1 MSRLAVIG
9 CGYVGSVSAACLASL
24 GHRVRAVDVD
34 HDRVAR
40 LRDADP
46 PFVETGLPEL
56 VRREIDAGHLSFGTD
71 VERAVRGADAV
82 LICVATPTSPSG
94 AADLTQLWGALDAI
108 APTVRRDAVVVLRS
122 TVPVGTGDASA
133 GYLRDVTAR
142 RWQGDVVTNPEF
154 LREGTAV
161 HDFLHPDRL
170 VFGGPAAALDVVERF
185 YARLRDE
192 HPLVFR
198 MDRRSA
204 ELVKAGANAA
214 LAAKISLAN
223 EVADLC
229 ERTGADARVVLP
241 AIGADARIGAS
252 WLGPGLG
259 WGGSCLPK
267 DLAALIATA
276 DAAGLGTPLLH
287 AVGAV
292 NETRIDVAV
301 QKLVAALGSLGGRRI
316 GVLGVA
322 FKAGTDDLRSSPS
335 LALCARLLDDG
346 ATVVASDPLVR
357 RLPEGCGAL
366 RLAADPYEAAA
377 EADALVVTVPSNVA
391 QDLDPG
397 RLGRAMRGRLVVDLP
412 NTLETGAFAAAGL
425 DVVGTGWAPGS
436 FAGREVFLTSR
447 GG

>member
-34 HDRVAR
+34 EGRVDR
-40 LRDADP
+40 LREADP

-56 VRREIDAGHLSFGTD
+56 IRRELDAGRLSFGGD

-82 LICVATPTSPSG
+82 LICVATPTSRTG

-108 APTVRRDAVVVLRS
+108 GPTLRRDAVVVLRS
-122 TVPVGTGDASA
+122 TVPVGTGDACV
-133 GYLRDVTAR
+133 GYLRDTTSR
-142 RWQGDVVTNPEF
+142 RWQGDVVINPEF

-170 VFGGPAAALDVVERF
+170 VFGGPRTATDVVEHF
-185 YARLRDE
+185 YARLIEDD
-192 HPLVFR
+192 PLVFR
-198 MDRRSA
+198 VDRRSA

-223 EVADLC
+223 ELADLC
-229 ERTGADARVVLP
+229 EHTGADARVVLP

-267 DLAALIATA
+267 DLAALISTG
-276 DAAGLGTPLLH
+276 DAVQVATPLLR
-287 AVGAV
+287 ATRAV
-292 NETRIDVAV
+292 NATRIDVAV
-301 QKLVAALGSLGGRRI
+301 RKLADTLGSLRGRRI
-316 GVLGVA
+316 AVLGVA

-335 LALCARLLDDG
+335 LALCERLLDEG

-357 RLPEGCGAL
+357 RLPEPSHPVIL
-366 RLAADPYEAAA
+366 VADPYAAA
-377 EADALVVTVPSNVA
+377 EDADALVVTVPSNVA
-391 QDLDPG
+391 QDLDPT
-397 RLGRAMRGRLVVDLP
+397 RLRRAMRGRLVLDLP
-412 NTLETGAFAAAGL
+412 NTLDAVAFAAAEL
-425 DVVGTGWAPGS
+425 DVLGTGWAPGTV
-436 FAGREVFLTSR
+436 ARAEVFLTSP
-447 GG
+447 

>member
-9 CGYVGSVSAACLASL
+9 CGYVGSVSATCLASL
-24 GHRVRAVDVD
+24 GHRVRAVDVNER
-34 HDRVAR
+34 RVAS
-40 LRDADP
+40 LREADP

-56 VRREIDAGHLSFGTD
+56 IRQELDAGRLSFGTD
-71 VERAVRGADAV
+71 IERTVRGADAV
-82 LICVATPTSPSG
+82 LICVATPTSASG
-94 AADLTQLWGALDAI
+94 AADLSQLWGALDAI
-108 APTVRRDAVVVLRS
+108 GPVVRRDALVVLRS
-122 TVPVGTGDASA
+122 TVPVGTGDACV
-133 GYLRDVTAR
+133 GYLRGVTGR
-142 RWQGDVVTNPEF
+142 RWRGEVVTNPEF

-170 VFGGPAAALDVVERF
+170 VFGGPSDAVDVVHRF
-185 YARLRDE
+185 YAPITDDE
-192 HPLVFR
+192 DPLVFR

-241 AIGADARIGAS
+241 AIGADSRIGAS

-267 DLAALIATA
+267 DLAALIATGDMVEVA
-276 DAAGLGTPLLH
+276 TPVLH
-287 AVGAV
+287 AAREV
-292 NETRIDVAV
+292 NATRLDVAKH
-301 QKLVAALGSLGGRRI
+301 KLSAALGPLRGRRI

-335 LALCARLLDDG
+335 LALCERLLDEG

-357 RLPEGCGAL
+357 RLPDPTHPLVLVSDAYD
-366 RLAADPYEAAA
+366 AADG
-377 EADALVVTVPSNVA
+377 ADALVVTVPSNVA
-391 QDLDPG
+391 QDLDPI
-397 RLGRAMRGRLVVDLP
+397 RVARAMRGSVVLDLP
-412 NTLETGAFAAAGL
+412 NTLDSAAFAAAGL
-425 DVVGTGWAPGS
+425 VVVGTGWAPDNPTH
-436 FAGREVFLTSR
+436 AEVFLTSP
-447 GG
+447 

>member
-9 CGYVGSVSAACLASL
+9 CGYVGSVSAACFASL
-24 GHRVRAVDVD
+24 GHRVRAVDVNEG
-34 HDRVAR
+34 RVAR
-40 LRDADP
+40 LRRADP

-56 VRREIDAGHLSFGTD
+56 IRRELDAERLVFGTEVD
-71 VERAVRGADAV
+71 RAVRGADAV

-94 AADLTQLWGALDAI
+94 DADLAQLWDALAAI

-122 TVPVGTGDASA
+122 TVPVGTGDACVDH
-133 GYLRDVTAR
+133 LRDVTAR
-142 RWQGDVVTNPEF
+142 RWRGEVVTNPEF

-170 VFGGPAAALDVVERF
+170 VFGGPPSAVDLVQRF
-185 YARLRDE
+185 YAPITKDE
-192 HPLVFR
+192 DPLIFR

-267 DLAALIATA
+267 DLAALIATGDTVHVA
-276 DAAGLGTPLLH
+276 TPLLH
-287 AVGAV
+287 AARAV
-292 NETRIDVAV
+292 NATRIDVAV
-301 QKLVAALGSLGGRRI
+301 RKLIATLGLLRGRRI

-335 LALCARLLDDG
+335 LALCERLLDEG

-357 RLPEGCGAL
+357 RLPDVAHPVML
-366 RLAADPYEAAA
+366 VADAYEAADD
-377 EADALVVTVPSNVA
+377 ADALVVTVPSNVA
-391 QDLDPG
+391 QDLDPE
-397 RLGRAMRGRLVVDLP
+397 RVARAMRGRLVLDLP
-412 NTLETGAFAAAGL
+412 NTLHPDAFAAAGL

-436 FAGREVFLTSR
+436 LSRAEVFLASP
-447 GG
+447 

>member
-24 GHRVRAVDVD
+24 GHHVRAVDVD
-34 HDRVAR
+34 ARRVAR
-40 LRDADP
+40 LGRADP

-56 VRREIDAGHLSFGTD
+56 IRHELDADRLSFGTQI
-71 VERAVRGADAV
+71 ERAVRGADAV

-94 AADLTQLWGALDAI
+94 AADLAQLWGALDAI
-108 APTVRRDAVVVLRS
+108 APMIRRDAIVVLRS
-122 TVPVGTGDASA
+122 TVPVGTGDTCLA
-133 GYLRDVTAR
+133 YLRDVTAR

-161 HDFLHPDRL
+161 HDFLHPDRF
-170 VFGGPAAALDVVERF
+170 VFGGPSWAVEVVERL
-185 YARLRDE
+185 YA
-192 HPLVFR
+192 PLAAEEPLLFR

-229 ERTGADARVVLP
+229 ERTGADARLVLP
-241 AIGADARIGAS
+241 AIGADTRIGAS

-267 DLAALIATA
+267 DLAALIATGDGVA
-276 DAAGLGTPLLH
+276 VATPLLH
-287 AVGAV
+287 ATAAV
-292 NETRIDVAV
+292 NATRIDVAV
-301 QKLVAALGSLGGRRI
+301 HKLVSSLGTLHNRRI
-316 GVLGVA
+316 AVLGVA

-335 LALCARLLDDG
+335 LALCERLLDEG

-357 RLPEGCGAL
+357 RLPGPSHAVTLVENA
-366 RLAADPYEAAA
+366 YEAADD
-377 EADALVVTVPSNVA
+377 ADALVVTVPSNVA
-391 QDLDPG
+391 QDLDPV
-397 RLGRAMRGRLVVDLP
+397 RVASAMHGRLVLDLP
-412 NTLETGAFAAAGL
+412 NTLDADAFAAAGL
-425 DVVGTGWAPGS
+425 DVVGTGWATDTLTR
-436 FAGREVFLTSR
+436 AEVFLTSP
-447 GG
+447 

>member
-24 GHRVRAVDVD
+24 GHHVRAVDVD
-34 HDRVAR
+34 ERRVAH
-40 LRDADP
+40 LRRADP

-56 VRREIDAGHLSFGTD
+56 MRRELDAGRLSFGGD

-82 LICVATPTSPSG
+82 LICVATPTSPTG
-94 AADLTQLWGALDAI
+94 AADLTQLWRALDAI
-108 APTVRRDAVVVLRS
+108 GPTLRRDAVVVLRS
-122 TVPVGTGDASA
+122 TVPVGTGDACA
-133 GYLRDVTAR
+133 DALRDATAR
-142 RWQGDVVTNPEF
+142 RWGGEVVINPEF

-170 VFGGPAAALDVVERF
+170 VFGGPRAATDVVERL
-185 YARLRDE
+185 YAGLIEDD
-192 HPLVFR
+192 PPVFR

-229 ERTGADARVVLP
+229 ERTGADARIVLP
-241 AIGADARIGAS
+241 AIGADTRIGAS

-267 DLAALIATA
+267 DLAALIATG
-276 DAAGLGTPLLH
+276 DAVGVATPLLH
-287 AVGAV
+287 ATGAV
-292 NETRIDVAV
+292 NAMRIDVAI
-301 QKLVAALGSLGGRRI
+301 QKLETTLGTVRGRRI

-335 LALCARLLDDG
+335 LALCARLLDEG

-357 RLPEGCGAL
+357 RVPEGCGAL
-366 RLAADPYEAAA
+366 ALVADPYAAA
-377 EADALVVTVPSNVA
+377 GGADAIVVTVPSNVA
-391 QDLDPG
+391 QDLDPT
-397 RLGRAMRGRLVVDLP
+397 RVANAMRGRLVLDLP
-412 NTLETGAFAAAGL
+412 NTLDAVAFTAAGL

-436 FAGREVFLTSR
+436 LAGAEVFLTSR
-447 GG
+447 QG